1 VPYICGNCKPAQ
13 TPDGSLVMSRGKR
26 FESAR
31 RLFVSPAKRART
43 EIPHV
48 CVGSFVSSRLSQSL
62 VPCLGV
68 PQVVAGTAD
77 DVGDS
82 SGIDRL
88 TEYPGFDECGTVEKA
103 SPKCREAEFCE
114 LRVDGVIGS
123 SPRVAETGDTTF
135 LARAYTAHPRRCDGS
150 SSPEKEMLLLSE
162 RGRRGKRRQGARC

>member
-1 VPYICGNCKPAQ
+1 MFASGALSAVDFPRAS
-13 TPDGSLVMSRGKR
+13 SLALACHK
-26 FESAR
+26 
-31 RLFVSPAKRART
+31 
-43 EIPHV
+43 
-48 CVGSFVSSRLSQSL
+48 SL
-62 VPCLGV
+62 
-68 PQVVAGTAD
+68 QGTAD
-77 DVGDS
+77 GVGDS